1 MHPSVLADR
10 RRGKRP
16 GRRDG
21 AGGGAEIERGNRHGV
36 AGSFGEARGTVEVCR
51 GSRSSC
57 GDLHQRID
65 GETEVWRETGL
76 TELRRG
82 WVHDGSG
89 HAAEAECG
97 AVGGGCC
104 ERAAPT
110 CHDEARNG
118 DSNGLSWLNR
128 AHVCRAAKAVRGNG
142 KAFVHDKKWLWCND
156 PNDHKIPG
164 TD

>member
-1 MHPSVLADR
+1 MILIQTTKRDGFLRTSQLSFRNAVLRTVIRFQPQTAVVPQLSLGAESLGSLDQGDQQRCPDRTLMSADS

-57 GDLHQRID
+57 GDLHERID
-65 GETEVWRETGL
+65 GETEVWRETGR

-82 WVHDGSG
+82 WVHDSAG
-89 HAAEAECG
+89 HAGEAERD
-97 AVGGGCC
+97 AIGG
-104 ERAAPT
+104 
-110 CHDEARNG
+110 
-118 DSNGLSWLNR
+118 S
-128 AHVCRAAKAVRGNG
+128 
-142 KAFVHDKKWLWCND
+142 
-156 PNDHKIPG
+156 
-164 TD
+164 